1 MFEELKQPTTV
12 LKMSFKSRKNA
23 SCDKT
28 MQADSYWNVPP
39 LDRPHGRCTDRR
51 ENGRYLTMN
60 F

>member
-23 SCDKT
+23 SCEKT

-39 LDRPHGRCTDRR
+39 LDRPHGRCTDR
-51 ENGRYLTMN
+51 
-60 F
+60 